1 MKITLKDIASEL
13 GMNEST
19 VSYALANKGSIK
31 AETRERILRTAAK
44 MGYVPNRS
52 AQQVSTGKSNLIGL
66 VVPNVLFE
74 LGEYCEH
81 IFRLLSDAG
90 YLTSIMV
97 TEFSPERE
105 RSIFRNLIGQGA
117 AGIIVCPTTHR
128 ANPSSSEE
136 SPLHLARL
144 NGVPVICR
152 NIDPQENCVM
162 PDYHA
167 IGSLLGGKLRKC
179 GHRDIALMIPH
190 SAPFPAF
197 FDDLRNGVLET
208 LGKRADV
215 RMEAVSGTPALCPD
229 GPFPTNPHYELQMR
243 SMLAAG
249 YIEVTEELFR
259 QVWHSPRK
267 RPDAMICFSE
277 NTAVGLIAA
286 ARERHIH
293 GHDTAH
299 AVRQFSA
306 GSSHGGICSAAG
318 IRGKNRGAAAEKN
331 PSEHKPDG
339 TGAPETGILSGRNPA
354 PQTKG
359 NNMTTQSLPIAELS
373 WFDAGGNVH
382 SASLENGRLWKNS
395 GLRWSSE
402 ALEIEFN
409 LEIAETELLRTARL
423 PRESIREYGTCRL
436 RSITLLPSRL
446 AASEGENAA
455 FLLPCDLGV
464 LCKTAGKAP
473 AEYTLPGFCAKQWP
487 PYVMSTLTTVLLKG
501 KSAQSMIVDGA
512 EFHAE
517 LRFRTNWGENGEYS
531 ISTGFRLRETPS
543 DPLPEESPS
552 LRIRTFPEGLA
563 ALLADCRKDLMLR
576 KQFISLAEPGSR
588 ASRSAGANGNGNGSG
603 NGGRNGNGGH
613 GGGVGGS
620 HNGHYYR
627 RRKNGRNKWSTK
639 KKVIVGVIVGLL
651 VLIAAAVIG
660 VYAYIQYNLGQMNDH
675 EFRTSEVENPNIS
688 LETKEKMEEGYWTIA
703 IFGLDSRDSSTGK
716 GNRAD
721 VIMIVNLDRKTG
733 KPEPGSEYYQL
744 RGLQLGGG
752 GHGHQHPRRC
762 GYRHQQG
769 GILLY

>member
-81 IFRLLSDAG
+81 IFHLLSDAG

-249 YIEVTEELFR
+249 YIEATEELFR

-286 ARERHIH
+286 ARKCGVEIPRDLSLVTTQHTLF
-293 GHDTAH
+293 GNFLPVPVTA
-299 AVRQFSA
+299 AYVPPLEF
-306 GSSHGGICSAAG
+306 
-318 IRGKNRGAAAEKN
+318 AEK
-331 PSEHKPDG
+331 
-339 TGAPETGILSGRNPA
+339 T
-354 PQTKG
+354 
-359 NNMTTQSLPIAELS
+359 
-373 WFDAGGNVH
+373 V
-382 SASLENGRLWKNS
+382 
-395 GLRWSSE
+395 
-402 ALEIEFN
+402 
-409 LEIAETELLRTARL
+409 ELLLKKIHQNTNQT
-423 PRESIREYGTCRL
+423 E
-436 RSITLLPSRL
+436 
-446 AASEGENAA
+446 
-455 FLLPCDLGV
+455 
-464 LCKTAGKAP
+464 
-473 AEYTLPGFCAKQWP
+473 Q
-487 PYVMSTLTTVLLKG
+487 VLLKP
-501 KSAQSMIVDGA
+501 
-512 EFHAE
+512 EF
-517 LRFRTNWGENGEYS
+517 
-531 ISTGFRLRETPS
+531 
-543 DPLPEESPS
+543 
-552 LRIRTFPEGLA
+552 FP
-563 ALLADCRKDLMLR
+563 
-576 KQFISLAEPGSR
+576 
-588 ASRSAGANGNGNGSG
+588 
-603 NGGRNGNGGH
+603 GG
-613 GGGVGGS
+613 
-620 HNGHYYR
+620 
-627 RRKNGRNKWSTK
+627 T
-639 KKVIVGVIVGLL
+639 L
-651 VLIAAAVIG
+651 
-660 VYAYIQYNLGQMNDH
+660 
-675 EFRTSEVENPNIS
+675 
-688 LETKEKMEEGYWTIA
+688 
-703 IFGLDSRDSSTGK
+703 
-716 GNRAD
+716 
-721 VIMIVNLDRKTG
+721 
-733 KPEPGSEYYQL
+733 
-744 RGLQLGGG
+744 
-752 GHGHQHPRRC
+752 HPR
-762 GYRHQQG
+762 QKET
-769 GILLY
+769 I